1 MAEVLA
7 PRLKPISD
15 EFLRGFEGMTA
26 EPVPLAELLAAR
38 GRLIDIIV
46 GEMPETH
53 RRFLVSF
60 ERGEPNWQLL
70 SVPGAAELPAVQ
82 WRQHNLDKLPSKRR
96 VELVTQLETVLF
108 GEISNS

>member
-15 EFLRGFEGMTA
+15 EFLCGFEGMTA

-38 GRLIDIIV
+38 DRLIDIIV

-53 RRFLVSF
+53 RHFLVSF
-60 ERGEPNWQLL
+60 ERGEPNWELL

-96 VELVTQLETVLF
+96 AELVAQLETVVLAR
-108 GEISNS
+108 SRNS